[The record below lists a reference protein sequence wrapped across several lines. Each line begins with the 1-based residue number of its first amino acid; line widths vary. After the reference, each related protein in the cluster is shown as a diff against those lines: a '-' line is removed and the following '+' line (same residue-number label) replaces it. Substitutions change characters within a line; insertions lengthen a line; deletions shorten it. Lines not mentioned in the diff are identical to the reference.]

1 MQEAVTFENNIKEL
15 PTSGDAD
22 VISNKLHD
30 NTASNI
36 SDNEKKHLRKY
47 SISSSSLN
55 DNLIKNGTPH
65 WLFKNEHNTIM
76 KHAKPS
82 NQTVHLYSG
91 ISGNLHNKIMNNQ
104 NKTFMSPAHIS
115 MTHDPQ
121 IAKSFSS
128 NIYDDIHKYHKPM
141 IHLETKPSDKVLH
154 ISKFAAAPSEHE
166 TIIPSGTVLKHHDTT
181 FHKDGTKTYVIHHM
195 SIHSQE

>member
-65 WLFKNEHNTIM
+65 WLFKSGHATIM
-76 KHAKPS
+76 KHAKPIRE
-82 NQTVHLYSG
+82 TVHLYSG
-91 ISGNLHNKIMNNQ
+91 ISNNLHHKIMCNQ

-115 MTHDPQ
+115 MTHEPK
-121 IAKSFSS
+121 IAKSFSDI
-128 NIYDDIHKYHKPM
+128 IYGTENEY
-141 IHLETKPSDKVLH
+141 
-154 ISKFAAAPSEHE
+154 SKS
-166 TIIPSGTVLKHHDTT
+166 
-181 FHKDGTKTYVIHHM
+181 
-195 SIHSQE
+195 